1 MIFETRSYSAL
12 IVSASEKFNSLL
24 SPILTESGYSPV
36 IYASS
41 VSAAK
46 RKYLEKTFDI
56 VIINAPLPDDSGDSF
71 AADVCTRKNSVCM
84 MIVKSDIL
92 EETNSRLVEQ
102 GVFVMAKPFAQ
113 GTLYM
118 ALKWLE
124 SARERLRIVD
134 ARTPSLEEK
143 MEEIRIVN
151 RAKWVLIEKKSM
163 SEEEAH
169 HYIEKQAMD
178 TSSTRRTVAERIINE
193 A

>member
-1 MIFETRSYSAL
+1 MIFETRTYSAL
-12 IVSASEKFNSLL
+12 IVSASEKFNALL
-24 SPILTESGYSPV
+24 SPLLTESGYTPV
-36 IYASS
+36 IYAPSI
-41 VSAAK
+41 SAAK
-46 RKYLEKTFDI
+46 RKILEKPFDL
-56 VIINAPLPDDSGDSF
+56 VIINAPLPDDFGSSF
-71 AADVCTRKNSVCM
+71 AVDVCSGKVSVCM
-84 MIVKSDIL
+84 MVVKNDIL

-102 GVFVMAKPFAQ
+102 GVFVMPKPFSS

-134 ARTPSLEEK
+134 SRTPSLEEK

-151 RAKWVLIEKKSM
+151 RAKWILIENKGM

-169 HYIEKQAMD
+169 HYIGKRAMD
-178 TSSTRRTVAERIINE
+178 TSSTRRAVAEMIING